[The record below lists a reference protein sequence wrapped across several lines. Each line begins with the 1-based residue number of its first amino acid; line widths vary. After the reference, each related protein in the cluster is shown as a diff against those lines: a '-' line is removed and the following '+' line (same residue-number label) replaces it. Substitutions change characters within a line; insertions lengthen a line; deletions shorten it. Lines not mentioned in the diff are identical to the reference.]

1 MTKHFLFSVK
11 AKLLDQ
17 PEMLEL
23 GQLALFDPAYFTG
36 KPDMTEADAATA
48 ALSEL
53 RYIKSADIYQWRAAI
68 IPKANFGGLVVA
80 LVSSWI
86 ETDKTPAL

>member
-1 MTKHFLFSVK
+1 MIKHFQFSVQ

-17 PEMLEL
+17 GEMLEL
-23 GQLALFDPAYFTG
+23 GYMTLSDPTYYQG
-36 KPDMTEADAATA
+36 KPDMAEAEAATA

-53 RYIKSADIYQWRAAI
+53 RYVKSADVYQWRAAI

-80 LVSSWI
+80 LISSWI
-86 ETDKTPAL
+86 ETET